1 MFNVIFAVFSARNTD
16 SVGKFH
22 VAQVLF
28 LTVVM
33 LLAIESIYSESVDCG
48 S

>member
-1 MFNVIFAVFSARNTD
+1 
-16 SVGKFH
+16 VGKFH

-33 LLAIESIYSESVDCG
+33 LVANDSVYSESVVCEK
-48 S
+48 